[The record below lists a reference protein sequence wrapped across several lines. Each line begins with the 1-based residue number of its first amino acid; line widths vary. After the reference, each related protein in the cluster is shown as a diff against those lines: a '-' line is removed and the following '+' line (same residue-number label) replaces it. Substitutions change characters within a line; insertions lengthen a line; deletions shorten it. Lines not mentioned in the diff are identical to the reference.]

1 MLPHHLFPR
10 LASGALA
17 LAMLSSCEAL
27 RPADVCLAE
36 ETLATTKQILQ
47 QTILPQGDTA
57 LLQQAFDEV
66 LTIELVTFEGYDRQ
80 TRRVSCSARLAS
92 TQSTLTAIT
101 YTRTP
106 EVGTDRY
113 IYGVNFEG
121 NPAAPAYLLLSRY
134 RELETQLY
142 ASPAEAAPP
151 SANLPSTEPQE
162 APRAQPT
169 QAGDV
174 EGFPLGHRSAGALL
188 ASLENVDTAAALMT
202 GRMTQA
208 SARRFCSYARYFDF
222 SGRSDRT
229 EYWWFCF
236 SFWLLVASGGLLDLA
251 FLGSAVN
258 AVGEPTGVLAPLALL
273 VSLIPSLGVTV
284 RRLHDTGR
292 SGWWCLIGLIPVL
305 GFIVML
311 VWMLSPGTRASN
323 QFGPPPSWREPDLRH
338 ALEHVTCP

>member
-1 MLPHHLFPR
+1 MLNRHLTAKMESILLPHHLFPR

-36 ETLATTKQILQ
+36 ETLATTKQLLQ

-188 ASLENVDTAAALMT
+188 ATLENVDTAAALMT

-208 SARRFCSYARYFDF
+208 SARRFCSSTSATARDIERCINEQIANNPGELIA
-222 SGRSDRT
+222 SANCQTRELLTSDGSPFRREQGGWRNDQT
-229 EYWWFCF
+229 QE
-236 SFWLLVASGGLLDLA
+236 VVADDAPPASGIFVIQTQFETLCPKA
-251 FLGSAVN
+251 AR
-258 AVGEPTGVLAPLALL
+258 ALK
-273 VSLIPSLGVTV
+273 
-284 RRLHDTGR
+284 
-292 SGWWCLIGLIPVL
+292 
-305 GFIVML
+305 
-311 VWMLSPGTRASN
+311 
-323 QFGPPPSWREPDLRH
+323 
-338 ALEHVTCP
+338 